1 MQLEEF
7 DLSKRYVFSKER
19 YLEDEKQDETLDKF
33 ETYQFNKNVRE
44 WVDKIDGQEVA
55 LISEVLG
62 TVSMYKDIFISVN
75 WCKEVI

>member
-75 WCKEVI
+75 WCKEII

>member
-7 DLSKRYVFSKER
+7 DLSKRYIFSKEK
-19 YLEDEKQDETLDKF
+19 YIEDEKQDETLDKF

-44 WVDKIDGQEVA
+44 WVDNIDGQEVT

-62 TVSMYKDIFISVN
+62 TVSIYKDIFISVN
-75 WCKEVI
+75 WCKEK

>member
-75 WCKEVI
+75 WCKEK

>member
-7 DLSKRYVFSKER
+7 DLSKKYVFSKEK
-19 YLEDEKQDETLDKF
+19 YIEDEKQDETLDKF

-75 WCKEVI
+75 WCKEK

>member
-19 YLEDEKQDETLDKF
+19 YIEDEKQDDTLTKF

-44 WVDKIDGQEVA
+44 WVDKIDGEEVT

-75 WCKEVI
+75 WCKEII

>member
-7 DLSKRYVFSKER
+7 DLSKRYIFSKER
-19 YLEDEKQDETLDKF
+19 YIEDEKQDDTLTKF

-44 WVDKIDGQEVA
+44 WVNKIDGEEVT